1 MLFISMNSFS
11 MPIIEN
17 FILTND
23 GTKIIIKPNSFR
35 IDVREKIVFYK
46 SSNSLIES
54 KIKFKDFDYVL
65 LGSNKF
71 KTYQLND
78 SKEINGYFVL
88 SESSSKSLILMTKP
102 NEDIESTKV
111 SYVIYIL
118 NSDNTIIDSLEF
130 DNLKNSK
137 SITKRGDIF
146 PKIQFYFKDCEM
158 LISRITT
165 YDNLSFENQ
174 NMDILNFFNSPV
186 YIECEK

>member
-1 MLFISMNSFS
+1 MNSFS